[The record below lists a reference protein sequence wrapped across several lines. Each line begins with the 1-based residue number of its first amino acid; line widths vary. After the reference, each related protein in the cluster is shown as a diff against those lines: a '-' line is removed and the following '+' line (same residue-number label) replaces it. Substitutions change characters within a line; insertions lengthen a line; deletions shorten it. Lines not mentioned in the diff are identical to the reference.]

1 MPTIPAAPTA
11 PSAARPPYST
21 SHQKVLST
29 SNLIATLAALV
40 TLGLGVY
47 GYLQYVVAVRSYNVG
62 PWKDCRDRLDVK
74 NARVCRQYATLTYDD
89 VATRRSFYASWQ
101 EALFISSEET
111 AGGPNLTYHGNAS
124 WRSLSASR
132 QEDLFIYEETAEVS
146 NLNLP
151 GITLQGDSMLS
162 YYGLFTG
169 DEFLLCDVDYDD
181 LRFPLLQ
188 QEHGLWEYF
197 LGDDNARLSLCA
209 AGPPA
214 RSQVSTKPMADDRV
228 RELRYQGMLHGSAAH
243 VRSGQGTSTAPWL
256 LLCILLGLLV
266 LRSWSRPRG
275 PSKVA
280 PTVVSIMIFA
290 KGVLASKVLQGNRP
304 KLAPG

>member
-1 MPTIPAAPTA
+1 MP
-11 PSAARPPYST
+11 
-21 SHQKVLST
+21 ST
-29 SNLIATLAALV
+29 SNLIATLAAFV

-74 NARVCRQYATLTYDD
+74 KARVCRQYANLTYDD

-124 WRSLSASR
+124 
-132 QEDLFIYEETAEVS
+132 
-146 NLNLP
+146 
-151 GITLQGDSMLS
+151 
-162 YYGLFTG
+162 
-169 DEFLLCDVDYDD
+169 
-181 LRFPLLQ
+181 
-188 QEHGLWEYF
+188 
-197 LGDDNARLSLCA
+197 
-209 AGPPA
+209 PPA

-275 PSKVA
+275 PSKEA